1 MPTTSVSPKRACLL
15 LNIGAFEVA
24 RFDVYAHPDASLRK
38 KTPFLLDVQNDHL
51 KRIGTRVVVP
61 LRPASHFPLPMK
73 DLNPTFEIAGKD
85 VVLDTAALG
94 AFPLS
99 ELKNPVTNLRLE
111 NGKIIGALDLLF
123 GAY

>member
-1 MPTTSVSPKRACLL
+1 
-15 LNIGAFEVA
+15 VA